1 MGKQQDGS
9 LLFLY
14 PAFWIAKM
22 DLLLYSGPALWLNTC
37 KRYQDYKS
45 FIEGIYDKWLFFFY
59 RFPFGAHQSYE
70 SYCQPQ
76 QPLQTSH
83 SPKTESRSAH
93 SQSPVQYTDL
103 TNYSQG
109 HKKQQQQSTVS
120 HHSDEESSGRQRQYP
135 RYQSSPEQER
145 VCLLGI
151 CTLLE

>member
-1 MGKQQDGS
+1 MIS
-9 LLFLY
+9 
-14 PAFWIAKM
+14 
-22 DLLLYSGPALWLNTC
+22 
-37 KRYQDYKS
+37 DYKLSS
-45 FIEGIYDKWLFFFY
+45 FFC

-83 SPKTESRSAH
+83 SPNTESRSAH

-120 HHSDEESSGRQRQYP
+120 HHSDEESSGHQRQYP
-135 RYQSSPEQER
+135 RYQSSPEQEQ
-145 VCLLGI
+145 VCLSMFALPESLLKTPMLKCLISGKSQI
-151 CTLLE
+151 HTLFSIIRNLMSKIS